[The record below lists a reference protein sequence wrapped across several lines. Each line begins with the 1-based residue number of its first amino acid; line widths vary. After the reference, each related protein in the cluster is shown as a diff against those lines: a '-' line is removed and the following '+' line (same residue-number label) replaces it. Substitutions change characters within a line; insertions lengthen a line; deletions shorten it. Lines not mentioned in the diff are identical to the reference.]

1 MLAAAPLAGQGPVVH
16 AVLFYSPTCPHCH
29 KVITEDLPPLVQQY
43 GDRLMIVGIDVT
55 TPNGGRILQDA
66 ANHYGIPLT
75 QVGVPLMVVDD
86 QVLMGDLEIPQR
98 LPGIIK
104 SGLAR
109 GGTDWPPLP
118 LLRDA
123 LVAQGIMKDSTSVA
137 ADSVVA
143 STAGEA
149 AGQAATGQAATAQ
162 PNAEKPADNSTAQA
176 ATEQPAAPQPA
187 TEQPTSEQPA
197 AGQPT
202 SERPAAGQPTHQ
214 PATQRSTAPAP
225 GQAAPAAAGTSAPAD
240 TTAAAERLPGAT
252 SANQPASAS
261 PVSSALASGQPG
273 SRASAQEGIS
283 TGLAGTAT
291 AANLT
296 MAQRFALDPVAN
308 TVALVVLLLMIGV
321 ASAALSMVRRR
332 RTRFS
337 AGPPWWI
344 PLLAVFGLG
353 IALYLSFVEVTG
365 AEAVCGPVGDCNTVQ
380 QSVYAHVLGMPVGV
394 LGAIGYVV
402 IGLLWALAQKGRGVW
417 RERAAAGLWAATFT
431 GVLFSIYLTFLEPF
445 VIGAT
450 CAWCLGSAVVM
461 TLLLAAATGT
471 LSVAM
476 RPAETASAPQPP
488 ALV

>member
-1 MLAAAPLAGQGPVVH
+1 MRIRRRSWGLVLGLMLASAPLAAQGPVVH

-109 GGTDWPPLP
+109 GGTAWPPLP

-143 STAGEA
+143 STAGQA

-162 PNAEKPADNSTAQA
+162 PNSEKPADNSSAQT
-176 ATEQPAAPQPA
+176 ATEKPAAPQPA
-187 TEQPTSEQPA
+187 TEQPLH
-197 AGQPT
+197 
-202 SERPAAGQPTHQ
+202 R
-214 PATQRSTAPAP
+214 PATQRNTAPAP
-225 GQAAPAAAGTSAPAD
+225 GQASPAAAGTSAPAD
-240 TTAAAERLPGAT
+240 TAAAAERLPGAT

-308 TVALVVLLLMIGV
+308 TVALVVLLFMLGV

-332 RTRFS
+332 RSRFS
-337 AGPPWWI
+337 AGPAWWI

-471 LSVAM
+471 LNVAM
-476 RPAETASAPQPP
+476 RPAETASAAQPP